1 MTIAFK
7 PAVFFSLFL
16 LFIISNGFTCAQE
29 TQGRER
35 EAPTASTQDSGL
47 RGVFLGKDSD
57 PVQSHRVV
65 GRLAILLKTNESV
78 RRVRSDYSFHSGD
91 RFRFEVTANQDGW
104 LYVMH
109 SVPGSDWQQLWPS
122 KADRNKVQSGQS
134 YQVPPAPG
142 IFIFDKDTGNES
154 FYVVIRSD
162 GTPPFHGRDDGSAVH
177 AHRPT
182 KAEAQ
187 SSKPPPGEMVNFLIR
202 DPFGESTRGVTFDPG
217 KEDGDPYLYFSAA
230 LEDSTKT
237 AKIKFQLRHTD

>member
-1 MTIAFK
+1 MTTPFK

-16 LFIISNGFTCAQE
+16 FFSSNNGFTGAQKK
-29 TQGRER
+29 GSER
-35 EAPTASTQDSGL
+35 EAAATSTQDTGL
-47 RGVFLGKDSD
+47 RGVFLGKDTD

-65 GRLAILLKTNESV
+65 GRLAILLKTGEGF

-104 LYVMH
+104 LFVMH
-109 SVPGSDWQQLWPS
+109 SVPRSDWQQLWPS
-122 KADRNKVQSGQS
+122 KAGSNKVESQQS
-134 YQVPPAPG
+134 YQIPPAPG

-154 FYVVIRSD
+154 FYVAIRSD
-162 GTPPFHGRDDGSAVH
+162 ATPPIRGAVNASAVRT
-177 AHRPT
+177 HRPT

-187 SSKPPPGEMVNFLIR
+187 PSKPPTGETVNFLVR
-202 DPFGESTRGVTFDPG
+202 DPFGESHRGVTFDPG

-237 AKIKFQLRHTD
+237 AKIKFQLHHTD